1 MKIRPKMELVLGVMR
16 EKAKHGIRGRDAETG
31 ASEQPVSLQ

>member
-1 MKIRPKMELVLGVMR
+1 MKNRPKLELVLGAMR
-16 EKAKHGIRGRDAETG
+16 EKAKHGIRGQDAETG